1 MSPAPISSTGL
12 SAIDWII
19 VAVYATSTIVLG
31 WWFGRKQESTKEYF
45 VGSGN
50 MNWML
55 IGVSLFATL
64 LSTISYLSMPGEVI
78 GKGPIYLTNLLA
90 YPFIFIIVGY
100 VLLPVYMKHRVTS
113 AYELLENK
121 LGISIRLLGVFMFLA
136 LRLIWM
142 SLLVFLAAKA
152 MIVMIGVDE
161 KWIPVIVLVTGI
173 VSVTY
178 TTLGGLK
185 AVVITDLI
193 QTILLFGGALLVI
206 AMVTRDFGGFGWFP
220 TEWHDNWD
228 NQPII
233 SLDPSTR
240 ITVVGTILS
249 VFVWYVCTS
258 GGDQVSIQRFM
269 ATTDAKAARKAFA
282 TQLVVGA
289 TVGVTLG
296 FVGVSLLG
304 YFQAHPEALPD
315 GMNLKTKA
323 DEIFPQFIAF
333 HLPPG
338 VSGIVIAAMFAAAM
352 SSIDSGVNSITAV
365 VTTDLLDRFG
375 VSRFGFGKY
384 SFSTKTEKGHILM
397 ARLLA
402 LGIGLFIVCFSPF
415 MGIISG
421 NITAMTGKT
430 VNLFVPLIFCLFF
443 FALFVKFS
451 KPAGVWAGWFCGL
464 VTAILIAFSG
474 PIFITDFDPEIHT
487 DPISF
492 QWTGP
497 IALLVNIIVGTGVSY
512 VLSRSDSSPE
522 SDA

>member
-1 MSPAPISSTGL
+1 MSPATSGL
-12 SAIDWII
+12 SVIDWII
-19 VAVYATSTIVLG
+19 IAIYATSTITLG
-31 WWFGRKQESTKEYF
+31 WWFGRKQETTKEYF

-64 LSTISYLSMPGEVI
+64 LSTITYLSMPGEVL

-90 YPFIFIIVGY
+90 YPFIFAV
-100 VLLPVYMKHRVTS
+100 VAFVFLPVYMKQRVTS
-113 AYELLENK
+113 AYELLEDK

-136 LRLIWM
+136 LRLTWM
-142 SLLVFLAAKA
+142 SLLVYLAAKA
-152 MIVMIGVDE
+152 MIVMIGADE
-161 KWIPVIVLVTGI
+161 SWIPWIVLATGI

-206 AMVTRDFGGFGWFP
+206 GMVTLDFGGFGWFP
-220 TEWHDNWD
+220 TEWNDSWD
-228 NQPII
+228 KQPFLPIESI
-233 SLDPSTR
+233 SREFDPSIR
-240 ITVVGTILS
+240 ITVLGTILS

-269 ATTDAKAARKAFA
+269 ATSDVKAARKAFA

-289 TVGVTLG
+289 FVGVTLG
-296 FVGVSLLG
+296 FVGISLLG
-304 YFQAHPEALPD
+304 YFQAHPEALPE
-315 GMNLKTKA
+315 GMNLKEDA
-323 DEIFPQFIAF
+323 DKIFPRFIAY

-375 VSRFGFGKY
+375 
-384 SFSTKTEKGHILM
+384 FSPKTEKGHIRM
-397 ARLLA
+397 ARFLA
-402 LGIGLFIVCFSPF
+402 LGIGLFIVFFSPV
-415 MGIISG
+415 MGNISG

-451 KPAGVWAGWFCGL
+451 KPAGVWAGWTCGL
-464 VTAILIAFSG
+464 ITAILIAFSG
-474 PIFITDFDPEIHT
+474 DIFGVNPKTGY

-497 IALLVNIIVGTGVSY
+497 VALLVNIIVGTSVSY
-512 VLSRSDSSPE
+512 VLSRRDASPE
-522 SDA
+522 PES